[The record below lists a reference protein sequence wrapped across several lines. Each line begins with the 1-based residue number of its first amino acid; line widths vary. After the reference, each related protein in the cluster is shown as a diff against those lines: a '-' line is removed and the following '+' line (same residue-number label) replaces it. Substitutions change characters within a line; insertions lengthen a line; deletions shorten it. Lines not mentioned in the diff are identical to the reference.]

1 MSNALL
7 NHTLSRRALSRVI
20 PVVTSPLRRMGGVK

>member
-7 NHTLSRRALSRVI
+7 QHTLSRRALSRVI
-20 PVVTSPLRRMGGVK
+20 PVVTSPLRKIGGAR

>member
-7 NHTLSRRALSRVI
+7 THTLTRRAMSRVI
-20 PVVTSPLRRMGGVK
+20 PVVTSPLKRMGGR

>member
-7 NHTLSRRALSRVI
+7 QHTLTRRAMSRVI
-20 PVVTSPLRRMGGVK
+20 PVVTSPLKKMGGR

>member
-7 NHTLSRRALSRVI
+7 THTLTRRAMSRVI
-20 PVVTSPLRRMGGVK
+20 PVVASPLKRMGGR

>member
-7 NHTLSRRALSRVI
+7 QHTLTRRAMSRVI
-20 PVVTSPLRRMGGVK
+20 PVVTNPLKKMGGR